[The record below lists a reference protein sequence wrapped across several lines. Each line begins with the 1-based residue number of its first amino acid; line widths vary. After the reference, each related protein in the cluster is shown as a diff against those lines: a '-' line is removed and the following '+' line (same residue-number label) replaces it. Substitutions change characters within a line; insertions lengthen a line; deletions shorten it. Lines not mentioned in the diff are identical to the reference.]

1 MFMRVPMIVRD
12 VVDLRLTSRV
22 RPPGS
27 PRRRHRAHRRP
38 SLRRA
43 VVAVVTVVGVGASAT
58 ASYRY
63 TVRPGDTL
71 SAIASRAGTSVADL
85 LTTNHLANAD
95 RIYAGQALLVGSPA
109 VGGAASGYPAQLL
122 RHSERLALLPSF
134 RRWAAASRVPVDLL
148 EAMTWME
155 SGWQNGVVSSTGALG
170 VGQLEPST
178 VRFVSAGLL
187 GVRLDPHVPDDNIRM
202 SAAYLAW
209 ILRQA
214 GGRVDLGL
222 AYYYQGIGSV
232 SRRGLMPE
240 TRHYVRV
247 ITLLRPA
254 FAPG

>member
-1 MFMRVPMIVRD
+1 MFMRVSMIVRD

-22 RPPGS
+22 RPSGS
-27 PRRRHRAHRRP
+27 PRRRHRAGRRP

-43 VVAVVTVVGVGASAT
+43 VVAVVAVVGLGASAT

-71 SAIASRAGTSVADL
+71 SAIAERAGTSGADL
-85 LTTNHLANAD
+85 LATNHLANAD

-109 VGGAASGYPAQLL
+109 AAPASGYPTQLL
-122 RHSERLALLPSF
+122 RHSERFALLPSF
-134 RRWAAASRVPVDLL
+134 RHWAAASRVPVDLL

-202 SAAYLAW
+202 TAAYLAW
-209 ILRQA
+209 ILRQS

-232 SRRGLMPE
+232 SRRGMMPE

-254 FAPG
+254 FAAG